1 MSTMKK
7 ESTSDNPE
15 EEDLHSIAATI
26 KSQDD
31 ASICSIH
38 SQRSL
43 KMLVSK
49 AKDRLHDGPKGGKDK
64 SKLKSRSPLG
74 TVQEYENYGGETNLR
89 PPVTIIHTEDQGAR
103 LAEKNNLNKLPFKN
117 RNPAL

>member
-1 MSTMKK
+1 MKK
-7 ESTSDNPE
+7 ESTGDNPVE
-15 EEDLHSIAATI
+15 DDLHSIAATI
-26 KSQDD
+26 KSQDE

-43 KMLVSK
+43 QMLVSK
-49 AKDRLHDGPKGGKDK
+49 AKDRLLANETRGGNYE

-74 TVQEYENYGGETNLR
+74 TVQENKMYAGGETNIR
-89 PPVTIIHTEDQGAR
+89 PPVSIIHTEDQGAR
-103 LAEKNNLNKLPFKN
+103 LAETKSLNKLPFKN